1 MTARFCKRIVTLF
14 CVLLWILCTCAG
26 AAEDTRAR
34 RKLILVLDASRSLSG
49 YTDRATGQPV
59 AGTDPDG
66 FRFDA
71 IETFLDYLRRDT
83 AAGSHERYEV
93 GYVIFS
99 NDIDASRDPEP
110 LEASDLSRE
119 ALEAASARAKGQYT
133 NTGAALWEAIRL
145 AGKGNPDARTAILL
159 VSDGLTDLGAD
170 ATALER
176 SETLKADAIRAA
188 KERNIPILTL
198 CLNMNGAADV
208 SEMRQIASDESFFRE
223 LNSNRYLSE
232 ELFALLTESVGT
244 DTVYIPN
251 PDDAPLTFRDSV
263 LEVPFVIPGFG
274 LDSVQIMLVGRTFA
288 ELDDVRL
295 NGPDGLTLSRDELLS
310 GGDALLNVPVNHPG
324 DWTLHLEGRQG
335 DTVRLRLL
343 YNADLQ
349 VNMTLSD
356 ANPCEVRATLTAG
369 GFTADTPEQYQGF
382 RAELMVLSDA
392 AATTEP
398 YRQTMALSP
407 DGDAFTAE
415 FEASEMGAYRFAVRV
430 SAPGELTVAED
441 AQNVRSFPIEPC
453 QFVSEW
459 AERTF
464 SETPPVDNPPQ
475 ILKDP
480 VTVKVYRGEALS
492 VNLRAYV
499 DDEHPET
506 LSYALLRSPDG
517 AGVTLSDGILSAEQ
531 YGVPAASFIVSVT
544 DEAGQSAEM
553 YLEVSA
559 VERPS
564 PLIPIL
570 IVLFLIAALF
580 FAATSA
586 FLNAPYHGTIE
597 ISTEIAGAV
606 SPRTFAQTPI
616 KGLYPL
622 SRFGVENLES
632 AFGLIPGK
640 CVFHPAGKASI
651 VLRLHKP
658 VRASV
663 PGVPAGGTRKVTIRS
678 GQKVSILTPD
688 HPGNRLVIQF
698 TSKTPVRAARPPKPP
713 KPPRPPKRKVPKPP
727 KPPRP

>member
-1 MTARFCKRIVTLF
+1 MRTRKRIVILF
-14 CVLLWILCTCAG
+14 CVLLWILGTCAG
-26 AAEDTRAR
+26 AAEGSRAG
-34 RKLILVLDASRSLSG
+34 RKLILVLDASRSLPG

-59 AGTDPDG
+59 PGTDPDG
-66 FRFDA
+66 LRFDA
-71 IETFLDYLRRDT
+71 IEEFLDYLRRDT
-83 AAGSHERYEV
+83 ATGSHERYEV
-93 GYVIFS
+93 GCVIFS

-119 ALEAASARAKGQYT
+119 TLEAASAKAKGQYT

-145 AGKGNPDARTAILL
+145 TGKGNPDARTAILL
-159 VSDGLTDLGAD
+159 VSDGLTDLGSDD
-170 ATALER
+170 AALAR
-176 SETLKADAIRAA
+176 SKTLEADAIRTAR
-188 KERNIPILTL
+188 ERNIPILTL

-208 SEMRQIASDESFFRE
+208 SEMRQIASDEFFFRE
-223 LNSNRYLSE
+223 LNSNQYLSE

-244 DTVYIPN
+244 DTVYVPE
-251 PDDAPLTFRDSV
+251 PGDAPLTFRDSV
-263 LEVPFVIPGFG
+263 LEIPFVIPGFG

-295 NGPDGLTLSRDELLS
+295 NAPDGSTLTRDELLS
-310 GGDALLNVPVNHPG
+310 DSDALLNVPVNRPG
-324 DWTLHLEGRQG
+324 NWTLRLEGRQG

-349 VNMTLSD
+349 VNMSLSD
-356 ANPCEVRATLTAG
+356 GNPCQVRATLAAG
-369 GFTADTPEQYQGF
+369 GVAADTPGEYQGF
-382 RAELMVLSDA
+382 QAELLVVPEN

-398 YRQTMALSP
+398 YRQTMTLSP
-407 DGDAFTAE
+407 DGDAFTTE
-415 FEASEMGAYRFAVRV
+415 FAPSEMGAYRFAVRV

-453 QFVSEW
+453 QFVSDW
-459 AERTF
+459 VTRTF
-464 SETPPVDNPPQ
+464 SASPPVDNPPQ

-531 YGVPAASFIVSVT
+531 YAVPSAGFIVSVT
-544 DEAGQSAEM
+544 DDAGQSAEM

-570 IVLFLIAALF
+570 IVLFFIAALF
-580 FAATSA
+580 FAATFA

-597 ISTEIAGAV
+597 ISTEIGGTV
-606 SPRTFAQTPI
+606 SPRTFVQSPR

-640 CVFHPAGKASI
+640 CVFHPGGKASI
-651 VLRLHKP
+651 VLRFHKP
-658 VRASV
+658 VRASI

-678 GQKVSILTPD
+678 GQKVSVLTPD
-688 HPGNRLVIQF
+688 HPGNRLMIQF
-698 TSKTPVRAARPPKPP
+698 TSKTPTRAVRPPKPP
-713 KPPRPPKRKVPKPP
+713 KPPRPPKPP